1 MPRKIA
7 LLLATILIFIS
18 CSKESQSD
26 LPIVIRLEN
35 LTGKEISAV
44 TFSQAQSNTRPQFE
58 YQNLSVNGYSD
69 YVVQT
74 QANFAELILVEYA
87 DGSSASVEH
96 PWHGNEQGRW
106 KPDGG
111 KYTYKMVALNGNPYS
126 IFVQS
131 HRD

>member
-1 MPRKIA
+1 MSRKIT
-7 LLLATILIFIS
+7 LLLATTLILIS

-26 LPIVIRLEN
+26 SPIVIRLEN

-44 TFSQAQSNTRPQFE
+44 TFTQSQSNTRPQFE
-58 YQNLSVNGYSD
+58 YQNVSINGYSE

-74 QANFAELILVEYA
+74 EANFSQLILIEYA
-87 DGSSASVEH
+87 DGSRITAEH

-126 IFVQS
+126 LFVQT